1 MFKTMSSLSGVGIF
15 WAIVSFCA
23 SVGASIGF
31 YMPYWLSGH
40 MTISGGNKTPV
51 HFGVFRRCNYPRQV
65 DGVIEMVMECGR
77 YTTFLDIPSISWQI
91 ATLTLGVG
99 CGLAM
104 LVAFTSILALCVRGA
119 VTPSVARA
127 AGVIQLCA
135 GLLMGAG
142 VGLYP
147 NGWDSREVQEVCDN
161 VSRSYFM
168 GGCTLSWSFYMAA
181 AGSGLTLICAVLS
194 CHATKKKMDVA
205 NYQL

>member
-1 MFKTMSSLSGVGIF
+1 MSNLSGVGIF

-40 MTISGGNKTPV
+40 MTNKTPV
-51 HFGVFRRCNYPRQV
+51 YFGVFRRCNYPRQV
-65 DGVIEMVMECGR
+65 EGRTEMVMECGR

-91 ATLTLGVG
+91 ATLILGVG

-104 LVAFTSILALCVRGA
+104 LVAFTGILALCVRGA

-127 AGVIQLCA
+127 AGVLQLCS

-147 NGWDSREVQEVCDN
+147 NGWDSREVQEACSFT
-161 VSRSYFM
+161 SRSYVM
-168 GGCTLSWSFYMAA
+168 GGCTLSWSFYLAA

-194 CHATKKKMDVA
+194 CHAPKKKMSVS